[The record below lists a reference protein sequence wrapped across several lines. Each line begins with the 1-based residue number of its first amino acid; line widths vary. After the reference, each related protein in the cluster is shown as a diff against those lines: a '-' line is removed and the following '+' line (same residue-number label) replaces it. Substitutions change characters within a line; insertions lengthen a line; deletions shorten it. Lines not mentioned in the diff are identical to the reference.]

1 MTGKYHKFV
10 MDLVQKKIKKF
21 YIKAFSNYDFVN
33 FEAVSDNFSQW
44 DYCTVKQ
51 AVK

>member
-1 MTGKYHKFV
+1 MAGNY
-10 MDLVQKKIKKF
+10 LKISWIWFKNILKIC
-21 YIKAFSNYDFVN
+21 IKAFSNYDFVK

-44 DYCTVKQ
+44 DYSTVKQ